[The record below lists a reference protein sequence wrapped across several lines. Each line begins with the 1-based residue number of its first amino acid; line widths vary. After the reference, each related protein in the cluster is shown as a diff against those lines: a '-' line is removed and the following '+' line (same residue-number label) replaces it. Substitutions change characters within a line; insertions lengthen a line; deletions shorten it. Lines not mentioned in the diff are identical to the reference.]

1 MAMAADIRKMYNSI
15 YIEELEQH
23 CHRFL
28 WRNLETDRDPDIYTI
43 LRVNMGDKP
52 AGAISSEAIYKTADM
67 HKEKYPR
74 VADLLKSAT
83 YVDDILD
90 SVDNGESAM
99 QLARDT
105 NDVLN
110 SAGFKIKHW
119 ILSGDNGVRVSVDDS
134 PDTEDSGVY
143 ETKVL
148 GVVWKPS
155 TDVIAFHPSLN
166 FSAKKRGVYLEGDLE
181 KHQVPDS
188 IPMILTRRVVLEQV
202 MKLYDP
208 FGILSPFTL
217 LAKILLR
224 KTWTL
229 NLGWDDALPD
239 IMWDEWSRFFTQ
251 LFQCSELEFDRVLA
265 PSNRVGK
272 PTLVVMSDGSDL
284 AYGCVAYIRWELNDG
299 SFWSRLVLAKC
310 RIAPLRKLS
319 TPQMELNGAVLSKR
333 CRKVVESELRVSFDD
348 VYQLVDS
355 ATVLNMLNKVST
367 RFKIY
372 EGVRIG
378 EIQQATEGDMSDWHW
393 ICGSSNTSDWVTRGR
408 VPHELGPDSEWW
420 CGPSFMRLPVAEWGM
435 KGPERTDEVLP
446 GEKQVKHAQVNLATL
461 NETSAIY
468 DIQDFSSASKLVMKV
483 AKIMNVGLEKSFKG
497 YLSSNVTAS
506 VIQKALEYLVS
517 REQSTMQEELQRK
530 RGRYSHLA
538 PVVDEKGL
546 WVVGLRMSRYNPMT
560 NPLTD
565 RPQILLPC
573 DSRLTYLLMRDAH
586 VDCGHRGRDS
596 TLARFHQKFWTTRGN
611 ALASKVVGGC
621 FMCKRKFPKPLSQ
634 QMGKLPVDRLKPAPP
649 FTHVMVDLF
658 GPYVIRG
665 EVQKRVSGKGYG
677 VIFTDLCSRA
687 VHIEGSFGYDTQS
700 FLMALSRFA
709 HVRGWPERVYSD
721 CGTQIVAASNALQTV
736 WNSLDHDL
744 IKQRGFSHGTHWI
757 FGAPDAPWHQGAV
770 ESLVKSAKR
779 AIPFAYLPRSF

>member
-1 MAMAADIRKMYNSI
+1 MYKDSLKRIAGAVDLLIGMDLEGLHPDGLAAQSGSHLRVKQYLFGLVLMGAHPELRMCGSMPSGLVGCHAVVRDKASI
-15 YIEELEQH
+15 ERIGVRCNLSRAVQKSVETFIQGEELGVEVQPKCGGCKCSNCPLVGHTFSFVEEQELRMIQENL
-23 CHRFL
+23 RFDSEGGL
-28 WRNLETDRDPDIYTI
+28 WVT
-43 LRVNMGDKP
+43 
-52 AGAISSEAIYKTADM
+52 
-67 HKEKYPR
+67 KYPWL
-74 VADLLKSAT
+74 VDPNTLPNNYKSALAT
-83 YVDDILD
+83 LKHTEKTLSKDAVWSQVYDDQIKDMLHRDVAKILTAEEIAKWD
-90 SVDNGESAM
+90 GPVFYLSHLAVVNPKSTSTPVRIVFSVDNGESAM

-166 FSAKKRGVYLEGDLE
+166 FSAKKRGVYLESDLE

-333 CRKVVESELRVSFDD
+333 CRKVVESELRVSFVD
-348 VYQLVDS
+348 VYQFVDS

-378 EIQQATEGDMSDWHW
+378 EIQQATGDMSDWHW
-393 ICGSSNTSDWVTRGR
+393 ICGSSNTSDGTRQRVVVWPVIHAVT
-408 VPHELGPDSEWW
+408 
-420 CGPSFMRLPVAEWGM
+420 
-435 KGPERTDEVLP
+435 
-446 GEKQVKHAQVNLATL
+446 
-461 NETSAIY
+461 
-468 DIQDFSSASKLVMKV
+468 
-483 AKIMNVGLEKSFKG
+483 
-497 YLSSNVTAS
+497 
-506 VIQKALEYLVS
+506 
-517 REQSTMQEELQRK
+517 
-530 RGRYSHLA
+530 
-538 PVVDEKGL
+538 
-546 WVVGLRMSRYNPMT
+546 
-560 NPLTD
+560 
-565 RPQILLPC
+565 
-573 DSRLTYLLMRDAH
+573 
-586 VDCGHRGRDS
+586 
-596 TLARFHQKFWTTRGN
+596 
-611 ALASKVVGGC
+611 
-621 FMCKRKFPKPLSQ
+621 
-634 QMGKLPVDRLKPAPP
+634 
-649 FTHVMVDLF
+649 
-658 GPYVIRG
+658 
-665 EVQKRVSGKGYG
+665 SG
-677 VIFTDLCSRA
+677 
-687 VHIEGSFGYDTQS
+687 
-700 FLMALSRFA
+700 
-709 HVRGWPERVYSD
+709 
-721 CGTQIVAASNALQTV
+721 
-736 WNSLDHDL
+736 
-744 IKQRGFSHGTHWI
+744 
-757 FGAPDAPWHQGAV
+757 
-770 ESLVKSAKR
+770 
-779 AIPFAYLPRSF
+779 